1 MDFKNVENISVK
13 MKKNEILLRDVFI
26 FGYEKIENYE

>member
-13 MKKNEILLRDVFI
+13 MKKNEILLRN
-26 FGYEKIENYE
+26 GYENIENYE